1 MIRVTYSGL
10 RLDPSLLDECVKL
23 MDWAMLM
30 EGMDWAQFM
39 NLTHSHQSAPA
50 AFQKVVARRNHPA
63 DVMRVMSFLHV
74 MNVSGPVSVLRDGSR
89 PYMTRSCH
97 DVIIMTYL

>member
-1 MIRVTYSGL
+1 MHYIIMYRSMIRVTCSGL

-39 NLTHSHQSAPA
+39 NLTHSHP
-50 AFQKVVARRNHPA
+50 RRQHFKNSSLAETIP
-63 DVMRVMSFLHV
+63 
-74 MNVSGPVSVLRDGSR
+74 
-89 PYMTRSCH
+89 
-97 DVIIMTYL
+97 